1 MLKESVPFK
10 VYPLIYGN
18 VEVTKKFKVFF
29 VYNKVTFETKPI
41 YVLSVHVYHYL

>member
-1 MLKESVPFK
+1 MLKEPVPFK

-18 VEVTKKFKVFF
+18 VEVTKKFKVLF

-41 YVLSVHVYHYL
+41 YVFSLYL

>member
-18 VEVTKKFKVFF
+18 VEVTKKFKVLF
-29 VYNKVTFETKPI
+29 VYNKVTFETKSI
-41 YVLSVHVYHYL
+41 YVFSVHVYHYL